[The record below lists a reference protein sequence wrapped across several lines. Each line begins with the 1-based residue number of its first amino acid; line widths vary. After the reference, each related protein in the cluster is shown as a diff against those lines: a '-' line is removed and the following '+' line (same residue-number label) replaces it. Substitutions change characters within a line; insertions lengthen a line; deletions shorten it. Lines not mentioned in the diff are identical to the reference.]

1 MSGSRGGAVWR
12 AVCWGWGGHPAGCAP
27 PSCSCHLLHHICNWQ
42 TRGVELDR
50 YSFRGLVSLLG
61 TCTYKQACVRTG
73 GGMWPVYT
81 VPGLTPPP
89 PPPGATSG
97 PPGPD
102 PSCVPNQH
110 FSSGDGCAAQPVT
123 VNLPLLHFPGI
134 SYYARQPPPHPGVK
148 AHF

>member
-89 PPPGATSG
+89 PRCYLWTARTGSLMRAES
-97 PPGPD
+97 
-102 PSCVPNQH
+102 
-110 FSSGDGCAAQPVT
+110 A
-123 VNLPLLHFPGI
+123 LLKRRRLRGSAGYCKSPFIAFPRDFLLCTPTR
-134 SYYARQPPPHPGVK
+134 SEERR
-148 AHF
+148 